1 MIGSASYLYAITRPD
16 DTELLAG
23 LRGVGG
29 AAVREVREGGLACL
43 VSTVD
48 LAEFGEQALRRNL
61 EDLAW
66 LERTARV
73 HDEVVQRA
81 AQHVTTAPLR
91 LATVC
96 RDDDAVVQRL
106 REVGP
111 RASEVLARLDNRV
124 EWGLK
129 IFAPPQAESDP
140 QPIPSP
146 GSAAAAGVGTA
157 YLRRRRAESAQ
168 REKTALFAAADA
180 ESVYSQLAA
189 LAVAGRRHR
198 PQDPRLSGVDAP
210 MLLNAAFLV
219 EVANS
224 ADFQGS
230 AEDIASERV
239 PHSVV
244 LTGPWPPY
252 SFASLDSP

>member
-1 MIGSASYLYAITRPD
+1 MTDSASYLYAITRPVPA
-16 DTELLAG
+16 EVLAD

-29 AAVREVREGGLACL
+29 TAVRAVNHRGLACL
-43 VSTVD
+43 VSTVA
-48 LAEFGEQALRRNL
+48 LAEFGEQALRHNL

-66 LERTARV
+66 LEATARA
-73 HDEVVQRA
+73 HDDVVRQA
-81 AQHVTTAPLR
+81 ARHVTTAPLR

-96 RDDDAVVQRL
+96 RDDDAVRARL
-106 REVGP
+106 REIGP
-111 RASEVLARLDNRV
+111 RASDVLARLDNRV

-129 IFAPPQAESDP
+129 IFAPPSTERDP
-140 QPIPSP
+140 VPVA
-146 GSAAAAGVGTA
+146 SAASASAEGVGTA

-180 ESVYSQLAA
+180 ESVYDRLAA

-198 PQDPRLSGVDAP
+198 PQDPRLSGVDVA

-219 EVANS
+219 DVADS
-224 ADFQGS
+224 ADFQAS
-230 AEDIASERV
+230 AEDIASERAAG
-239 PHSVV
+239 SVV